1 MPDVILSVTCV
12 LLDTV
17 RSPLKALR
25 YIIWTNYWQ
34 YIIILTI
41 LAIAIAY
48 LIVFLYHSPYFMND
62 KAFNSDGSGTATSS
76 PSTSGMGTN
85 SE

>member
-1 MPDVILSVTCV
+1 MIPICVISLF
-12 LLDTV
+12 

-34 YIIILTI
+34 YIIILAI

-48 LIVFLYHSPYFMND
+48 LIIFLYHSPYFMND
-62 KAFNSDGSGTATSS
+62 KAFNSEGGATSS
-76 PSTSGMGTN
+76 PSSSGMGTN